1 MVVIAMAKNISFLEL
16 ARKILLETKRPM
28 TVEEIW
34 DYSIN
39 TGYYELVNTKGKT
52 PWRTMG
58 AQIYVSIRD
67 KKDSYFIKIDSKPK
81 KFFLKELS
89 NTNCEINQI
98 IKDEETEVEEP
109 KNFSFNEREL
119 HPFITYYANTFMN
132 VYTKTIFH
140 EKSNKKT
147 YAQWLHPDLVGVY
160 FPIDDWDSEVLD
172 FGMILGSQL
181 IKIYSFE
188 VKKELTFSNL
198 RESFFQAVSNSSWA
212 NEGYLVA
219 AKISQDDEFITELKR
234 LSASFGI
241 GIIKLDIEDP
251 DASDVMFPAKFR
263 SNLDWDTVNKISNQ
277 NPDFRAL
284 LRRVKN
290 DLSNKEI
297 IKAMYD
303 KVFDSDRLV
312 NMLKP

>member
-1 MVVIAMAKNISFLEL
+1 MAVIIMAKNISFLEL
-16 ARKILLETKRPM
+16 ARKVLLETKKPM
-28 TVEEIW
+28 TIEEIW
-34 DYSIN
+34 DYSLRN
-39 TGYYELVNTKGKT
+39 GYEKLVKTKGKT

-58 AQIYVSIRD
+58 AQIYVNIRD
-67 KKDSYFIKIDSKPK
+67 KKDTPFIKIDSKPR
-81 KFFLKELS
+81 KFFLRELS
-89 NTNCEINQI
+89 TTNFGINHI
-98 IKDEETEVEEP
+98 IEDEEAEVEEP
-109 KNFSFNEREL
+109 KTFSFNEREL
-119 HPFITYYANTFMN
+119 HPFLSYYANTFMN
-132 VYTKTIFH
+132 IYTKTIYH
-140 EKSNKKT
+140 EKSSKKT

-188 VKKELTFSNL
+188 VKKELTFSNI
-198 RESFFQAVSNSSWA
+198 RESFFQAVSNSSWS

-234 LSASFGI
+234 LSTSFGI
-241 GIIKLDIEDP
+241 GIIKLDIDDP
-251 DASDVMFPAKFR
+251 DASDIIFPARFK
-263 SNLDWDTVNKISNQ
+263 SDIDWDTVNKISNQ
-277 NPDFRAL
+277 NPDFRAF

-303 KVFDSDRLV
+303 KVFESEKL
-312 NMLKP
+312 LKMINR

>member
-1 MVVIAMAKNISFLEL
+1 MARNISFLEL
-16 ARKILLETKRPM
+16 AHKILLETKKPM

-34 DYSIN
+34 DYSMN
-39 TGYYELVNTKGKT
+39 SGYDKLVSTKGKT

-67 KKDSYFIKIDSKPK
+67 KKDSQFIKIDSKPRR
-81 KFFLKELS
+81 FFLKELS
-89 NTNCEINQI
+89 TINLGINPLIENEEAEI
-98 IKDEETEVEEP
+98 EEP
-109 KNFSFNEREL
+109 KNLSFNEREL
-119 HPFITYYANTFMN
+119 HPFLTYYANTFMN
-132 VYTKTIFH
+132 IYTKTIFH
-140 EKSNKKT
+140 EKSSKKT

-188 VKKELTFSNL
+188 VKKELTFSNI
-198 RESFFQAVSNSSWA
+198 RESFFQAVSNSSWS

-234 LSASFGI
+234 LSTSFGI

-251 DASDVMFPAKFR
+251 NASDIIFPARFK
-263 SNLDWDTVNKISNQ
+263 SDIDWDTVNKISNQ
-277 NPDFRAL
+277 NPDFRAF

-297 IKAMYD
+297 IKTMYD
-303 KVFDSDRLV
+303 KVIDSDKL
-312 NMLKP
+312 LKMINT

>member
-1 MVVIAMAKNISFLEL
+1 MAKNISFLEL
-16 ARKILLETKRPM
+16 ARKVLLETKKPM
-28 TVEEIW
+28 TIEEIW
-34 DYSIN
+34 DYSLRN
-39 TGYYELVNTKGKT
+39 GYEKLVKTKGKT

-58 AQIYVSIRD
+58 AQIYVNIRD
-67 KKDSYFIKIDSKPK
+67 KKDTPFIKIDSKPR
-81 KFFLKELS
+81 KFFLRELS
-89 NTNCEINQI
+89 TTNFGINHI
-98 IKDEETEVEEP
+98 IEDEEAEVEEP
-109 KNFSFNEREL
+109 KTFSFNEREL
-119 HPFITYYANTFMN
+119 HPFLSYYANTFMN
-132 VYTKTIFH
+132 IYTKTIYH
-140 EKSNKKT
+140 EKSSKKT

-188 VKKELTFSNL
+188 VKKELTFSNI
-198 RESFFQAVSNSSWA
+198 RESFFQAVSNSSWS

-234 LSASFGI
+234 LSTSFGI
-241 GIIKLDIEDP
+241 GIIKLDIDDP
-251 DASDVMFPAKFR
+251 DASDIIFPARFK
-263 SNLDWDTVNKISNQ
+263 SDIDWDTVNKISNQ
-277 NPDFRAL
+277 NPDFRAF

-303 KVFDSDRLV
+303 KVFESEKL
-312 NMLKP
+312 LKMINR